1 MTVSCE
7 FWLPLKPKKVK
18 PLPERAAAAAGAIKK
33 PEEVL
38 AALPNDCEKMQK
50 PSAYEKMLNLFNTRL
65 LDFGKKNT
73 LVFPGRYV
81 LHVEKVSPLE
91 ISREF
96 AEAQTSEDGQSAP
109 TAASILTNLFGSQSL
124 DNLLVVLTPT
134 AQAHKGEA
142 VVHGFE
148 LDTME
153 HLGAT
158 IMEDSEWEQIELTHD
173 GSTFQVIFCSGYL
186 ALEDVSEPT
195 LIRETLQDLQQQA
208 FKEIQIVPYDETLL
222 SLYYR
227 RSAVVQDEDETKAA
241 AVQSSESSEPSDDI
255 SVRTSRTYTLM
266 PFKGHGHTQIS
277 QALRMASRLAK
288 QKDKY
293 KRPNPMKT
301 AQNPLLWPPAEYRH
315 LNMHAVGTLRKD
327 FAIQLH
333 SQQMYNMER
342 KWNSCFSQNSKRRNI
357 FI

>member
-18 PLPERAAAAAGAIKK
+18 PLPEREEAATIPKQ
-33 PEEVL
+33 EEVL
-38 AALPNDCEKMQK
+38 AAVDNDCERLQK

-65 LDFGKKNT
+65 LDFKEKNT

-81 LHVEKVSPLE
+81 LHIEKVSPLA

-96 AEAQTSEDGQSAP
+96 VEAQTSEDGQSAP
-109 TAASILTNLFGSQSL
+109 NAASILINLFGLQSL

-134 AQAHKGEA
+134 ALGHKGEA

-158 IMEDSEWEQIELTHD
+158 MMEDSEWEHIELAHD
-173 GSTFQVIFCSGYL
+173 RSSFQVIFCSDYL

-195 LIRETLQDLQQQA
+195 LIRETLKDLNQLA
-208 FKEIQIVPYDETLL
+208 FEEIQVVPYDETSL

-227 RSAVVQDEDETKAA
+227 RKTKAA
-241 AVQSSESSEPSDDI
+241 ASIESPEPADDLSDH
-255 SVRTSRTYTLM
+255 TSRTFTVM
-266 PFKGHGHTQIS
+266 PCKGRGHTQLCPV
-277 QALRMASRLAK
+277 LRIAARLAK
-288 QKDKY
+288 QRDKF
-293 KRPNPMKT
+293 KRPNAWKNIKSGVPVPPY
-301 AQNPLLWPPAEYRH
+301 QNVLQWPPAEFGH
-315 LNMHAVGTLRKD
+315 LKDALCTLRQD
-327 FAIQLH
+327 YAIQLH
-333 SQQMYNMER
+333 SQLMYNRER
-342 KWNSCFSQNSKRRNI
+342 KWNPCFSTNSKRRNI
-357 FI
+357 FLS